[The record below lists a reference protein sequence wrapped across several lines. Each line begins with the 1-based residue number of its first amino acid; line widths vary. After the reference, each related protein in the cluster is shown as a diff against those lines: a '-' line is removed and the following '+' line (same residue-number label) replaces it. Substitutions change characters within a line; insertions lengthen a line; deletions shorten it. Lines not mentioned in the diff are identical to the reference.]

1 MVKFD
6 RAGEKGFLKKQ
17 VSGTSDTG
25 GCVACML
32 PHSIEL
38 GAALCSEEKLKGQ
51 GHVVIGVSLES

>member
-6 RAGEKGFLKKQ
+6 RAREKGFLKKQ

-38 GAALCSEEKLKGQ
+38 GAALCSEESLKGK
-51 GHVVIGVSLES
+51 GML